1 MKPAHASSIKLL
13 LVPLLAGLLLATA
26 SSKDDESDARQ
37 ADETLSAVVQVKM
50 KAIPDARTSHYL
62 GSEREGSGILIDNKG
77 HLLTI
82 GYIVLEA
89 DTIEVTTADGKTVPA
104 SLVGYDHNTGFAI
117 LRAALPLDAKPIA
130 LGDSSAVEERDPVMV
145 MPYGGRD
152 AVSLAF
158 VVSRREFT
166 ANWEYLLDSAIFI
179 TPPTPHWAGSA
190 LIDRRGRLVG
200 VGSLLVRDSAQTETP
215 VPGNMFVPIDLV
227 KPILSDMIAT
237 GRAGP
242 AHPWLGLSTDEVS
255 GHLVV
260 VRVSPEGPAEA
271 AGIRGGD
278 IVVGVGNDEVKTQ
291 ADFYRKVWSLG
302 SAGVEVPLKVLQGV
316 AVKEV
321 KLRSV
326 ARTDYL
332 RKKPTY

>member
-1 MKPAHASSIKLL
+1 M
-13 LVPLLAGLLLATA
+13 
-26 SSKDDESDARQ
+26 
-37 ADETLSAVVQVKM
+37 
-50 KAIPDARTSHYL
+50 
-62 GSEREGSGILIDNKG
+62 
-77 HLLTI
+77 
-82 GYIVLEA
+82 
-89 DTIEVTTADGKTVPA
+89 
-104 SLVGYDHNTGFAI
+104 
-117 LRAALPLDAKPIA
+117 
-130 LGDSSAVEERDPVMV
+130 
-145 MPYGGRD
+145 
-152 AVSLAF
+152 
-158 VVSRREFT
+158 
-166 ANWEYLLDSAIFI
+166 
-179 TPPTPHWAGSA
+179 
-190 LIDRRGRLVG
+190 G

-316 AVKEV
+316 AVKDF

-326 ARTDYL
+326 ARADYL